1 MFAFRVRTSRRCRGG
16 GARSGGGAPEEELV
30 VIAIGDGDFDRQ
42 RLRIEDCA
50 GAAAAAAATFEIP
63 SFVSARRIACGHVR
77 KLIVIPA
84 VSSVRL
90 AVAFRRRVW
99 ASLPTS
105 RIPAAI

>member
-50 GAAAAAAATFEIP
+50 GAAAATFEIP

-84 VSSVRL
+84 VSSVLL

-99 ASLPTS
+99 ASLPAC

>member
-1 MFAFRVRTSRRCRGG
+1 MFAFRVRTSRRFRGG

-30 VIAIGDGDFDRQ
+30 VIAIGDEDFDRQ

-50 GAAAAAAATFEIP
+50 GAAAAATFEIP

-84 VSSVRL
+84 VSFLRL
-90 AVAFRRRVW
+90 AVAFRRRV
-99 ASLPTS
+99 
-105 RIPAAI
+105 

>member
-1 MFAFRVRTSRRCRGG
+1 MFAFRVRTSRRFRGG

-30 VIAIGDGDFDRQ
+30 VIAIGDEGFDRQ

-50 GAAAAAAATFEIP
+50 GAAAAGATFEIP

-84 VSSVRL
+84 VSFLRL
-90 AVAFRRRVW
+90 AVAFRRRVQ
-99 ASLPTS
+99 LLF
-105 RIPAAI
+105 